1 MIFLDTTYLLGIQL
15 SDRMLFDVE
24 ERRQGILYM
33 RNDLLHEILGDDDED
48 PGHVLATFHVL
59 DDLIGQGQ
67 YEMVFPYD
75 IFLHIDPYTHEAF
88 RAKRE
93 YDGVYSHRMVERGN
107 IVDVIEYGE
116 ILVDEIYAGYVL
128 DKRDTSLR

>member
-15 SDRMLFDVE
+15 SDRMLLDVE

-59 DDLIGQGQ
+59 DDLIGQWTIREVSPTTYSSILIRIRMSLSCKVANTTASIRIGWSS
-67 YEMVFPYD
+67 EGISSM
-75 IFLHIDPYTHEAF
+75 LSNM
-88 RAKRE
+88 AKSSSIKSMPGTFSIRE
-93 YDGVYSHRMVERGN
+93 
-107 IVDVIEYGE
+107 IQ
-116 ILVDEIYAGYVL
+116 A
-128 DKRDTSLR
+128 

>member
-15 SDRMLFDVE
+15 GDRMLLDVE

-59 DDLIGQGQ
+59 DDLIRQGQ
-67 YEMVFPYD
+67 YEMVSPTTYSSILIRIRMKPFVQSANTTAS
-75 IFLHIDPYTHEAF
+75 IRIGWSSEGISSMLSNM
-88 RAKRE
+88 AKSSSIKSMPGTFSIRE
-93 YDGVYSHRMVERGN
+93 
-107 IVDVIEYGE
+107 IQ
-116 ILVDEIYAGYVL
+116 A
-128 DKRDTSLR
+128 

>member
-1 MIFLDTTYLLGIQL
+1 
-15 SDRMLFDVE
+15 
-24 ERRQGILYM
+24 
-33 RNDLLHEILGDDDED
+33 
-48 PGHVLATFHVL
+48 
-59 DDLIGQGQ
+59 
-67 YEMVFPYD
+67 MVFPYY

-88 RAKRE
+88 RTKRE
-93 YDGVYSHRMVERGN
+93 YGSVYSHGVIERGN

>member
-15 SDRMLFDVE
+15 SDRMLLDVE

-116 ILVDEIYAGYVL
+116 ILSIKSMPGTFSIREIQA
-128 DKRDTSLR
+128 

>member
-1 MIFLDTTYLLGIQL
+1 MKI
-15 SDRMLFDVE
+15 
-24 ERRQGILYM
+24 
-33 RNDLLHEILGDDDED
+33 

-93 YDGVYSHRMVERGN
+93 YDGVYSPRMVERGN

-116 ILVDEIYAGYVL
+116 ILVDEVYAGYVL

>member
-75 IFLHIDPYTHEAF
+75 ISSILI
-88 RAKRE
+88 RI
-93 YDGVYSHRMVERGN
+93 RMKPFVQSANTTASIRIG
-107 IVDVIEYGE
+107 
-116 ILVDEIYAGYVL
+116 
-128 DKRDTSLR
+128 

>member
-75 IFLHIDPYTHEAF
+75 IFLHIDPYTHEPFVQSANTTASI
-88 RAKRE
+88 RIGWSSEGISSMLSNMAKSSSMKSMPGTFSIRE
-93 YDGVYSHRMVERGN
+93 
-107 IVDVIEYGE
+107 IQ
-116 ILVDEIYAGYVL
+116 A
-128 DKRDTSLR
+128 

>member
-1 MIFLDTTYLLGIQL
+1 MKI
-15 SDRMLFDVE
+15 
-24 ERRQGILYM
+24 
-33 RNDLLHEILGDDDED
+33 

-88 RAKRE
+88 RAKRRIRRRLFAS
-93 YDGVYSHRMVERGN
+93 DGRARN

-116 ILVDEIYAGYVL
+116 ILVDKVYAGYVL

>member
-15 SDRMLFDVE
+15 GDRMLLDVE

-59 DDLIGQGQ
+59 DD
-67 YEMVFPYD
+67 
-75 IFLHIDPYTHEAF
+75 
-88 RAKRE
+88 
-93 YDGVYSHRMVERGN
+93 
-107 IVDVIEYGE
+107 
-116 ILVDEIYAGYVL
+116 
-128 DKRDTSLR
+128 